1 MKTINSIL
9 SLICILILELVTA
22 IALHHRHILLF
33 YKFQSSVVMRQKNT
47 TLQGDVVFSA
57 CCCDKN
63 QSLFQS
69 ILRIVLFCVLQV
81 DVLKSTA
88 VPLMKKFGIDGEGFD
103 LKARTH

>member
-1 MKTINSIL
+1 MYPYFRTCQSHPSSPPPRI
-9 SLICILILELVTA
+9 V
-22 IALHHRHILLF
+22 
-33 YKFQSSVVMRQKNT
+33 YKFQSLVVMRQKNKT
-47 TLQGDVVFSA
+47 IRGDVVFSV
-57 CCCDKN
+57 CCSDKN
-63 QSLFQS
+63 PFFFQS